1 MCVPASPWKIALVC
15 ENTAVN
21 HALERN
27 AKKESDKLICTPKV
41 GQTFGGAYFYGKKR
55 K

>member
-1 MCVPASPWKIALVC
+1 MICVPASPWKIALVC

-27 AKKESDKLICTPKV
+27 AKKESDKKEGVPMGMKN
-41 GQTFGGAYFYGKKR
+41 K
-55 K
+55 